1 MAASSSLPKRS
12 GPSVPFL
19 FLASAVGA
27 ALMPTSIGY
36 QDLAA
41 LLARQPG
48 VSQRWREHLIASP
61 FGTIH
66 AATFSFALP
75 LGTAMP
81 RPLGSQ
87 PVNFDP
93 GALDVKTWSAGAPAL
108 LRRAIE
114 IAYPTVNRR
123 LKGDRLPVQQA
134 SPLEAQPAS
143 LPQLQPVS
151 APPAPQPPVPAPS
164 GTPRPK
170 SADGAADADASAAT
184 ALPHD
189 RSASLTAKHE
199 RGRRRDG
206 RRAGTWDCERRRAA
220 RGAAVVIRRAIVP
233 QRRSG
238 RAQCATLFRRRRH
251 GLGAA
256 VCNNGRRARPRFW
269 CRRRSIPTSSCR
281 R

>member
-12 GPSVPFL
+12 GPAVPFL

-48 VSQRWREHLIASP
+48 VSERWRDHLIASP

-66 AATFSFALP
+66 AATFSFSLP

-108 LRRAIE
+108 IRRAIE

-134 SPLEAQPAS
+134 SPPEAQPAS

-151 APPAPQPPVPAPS
+151 APPAPQPPLPATA
-164 GTPRPK
+164 G
-170 SADGAADADASAAT
+170 SAA
-184 ALPHD
+184 AQK
-189 RSASLTAKHE
+189 R
-199 RGRRRDG
+199 RWRRQRRRECG
-206 RRAGTWDCERRRAA
+206 HGFAA
-220 RGAAVVIRRAIVP
+220 
-233 QRRSG
+233 
-238 RAQCATLFRRRRH
+238 
-251 GLGAA
+251 
-256 VCNNGRRARPRFW
+256 
-269 CRRRSIPTSSCR
+269 
-281 R
+281 